1 MKYIN
6 INVIMKFNYL
16 LSHYRS
22 RMNRKIAALYRIIRL
37 NLLSISTV
45 RFSYSQDKGY

>member
-6 INVIMKFNYL
+6 INVIMKFNY